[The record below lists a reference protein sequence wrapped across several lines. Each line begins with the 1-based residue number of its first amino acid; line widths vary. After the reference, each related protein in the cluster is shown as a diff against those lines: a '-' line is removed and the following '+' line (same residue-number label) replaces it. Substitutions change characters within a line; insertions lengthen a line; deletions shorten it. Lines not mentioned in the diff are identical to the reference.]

1 MPALDADALLVRGV
15 GFGGF
20 VAALLWWW
28 GVVFDLWI
36 VVASIE
42 MMACVKGLP
51 SLWGWV
57 SLCGLSFHVMQIF
70 LIPACRSAFRGGVCV
85 GDSFFG
91 FVL

>member
-36 VVASIE
+36 VVASI
-42 MMACVKGLP
+42 
-51 SLWGWV
+51 
-57 SLCGLSFHVMQIF
+57 
-70 LIPACRSAFRGGVCV
+70 
-85 GDSFFG
+85 
-91 FVL
+91 